1 MKKNQAAGGLRTAG
15 SDKHNQPKQYGAY
28 GRVAHARRMGG
39 SIVTIGSVH
48 AVCYVPVI
56 CLGSVLTAR
65 ESLREKQTTF
75 DRYVRTWYK
84 IRPRLLKPGKSS
96 YPLPAPIFL
105 SACHALHSARLRRD
119 LDQCIRTGFPCR
131 DTWKKYEHTCTY
143 TSVLFSTTTMYNN
156 KIRGCQGMAGEK
168 TRFSMRRIESNFDKS
183 KYSSTAVS
191 NTSVVSIRY
200 PTLNNVLSSSSAR
213 AVVASRWSSQ
223 YRDFATHPGSRNPTA
238 DVHRLGSGQ
247 LHGARGGRASRC
259 HA

>member
-131 DTWKKYEHTCTY
+131 DTWKKYETRTHILAFC
-143 TSVLFSTTTMYNN
+143 SVPLQCITT
-156 KIRGCQGMAGEK
+156 
-168 TRFSMRRIESNFDKS
+168 
-183 KYSSTAVS
+183 KY
-191 NTSVVSIRY
+191 
-200 PTLNNVLSSSSAR
+200 
-213 AVVASRWSSQ
+213 
-223 YRDFATHPGSRNPTA
+223 G
-238 DVHRLGSGQ
+238 
-247 LHGARGGRASRC
+247 GARGWRVKKRASRC
-259 HA
+259 DASKVTSINRNTAVQQYRTLL